1 LVGIAPMAV
10 APSFLGVHRM
20 DPAVLNGIAEIVVPS
35 LAVVC
40 FTVFGLVCFPSI
52 RAGFLERMRL
62 RTMRHADATD
72 VVAQLAALR
81 GEVYALRAEL
91 AEQTRAISAGQAP
104 PGRLGGG

>member
-1 LVGIAPMAV
+1 
-10 APSFLGVHRM
+10 M

-40 FTVFGLVCFPSI
+40 FTVFGLMCFPSV
-52 RAGFLERMRL
+52 RAGLAERGRQRSL
-62 RTMRHADATD
+62 RHADATD

-91 AEQTRAISAGQAP
+91 AQQTHLLSGGQAP
-104 PGRLGGG
+104 RDGLAASGRDRLPGGST